1 MRDIKE
7 YEIKFMCMKSR
18 RPTTEEI
25 IKEVKITSEKLEKII
40 NILNINNNL
49 EKPHLVPRLKEY

>member
-25 IKEVKITSEKLEKII
+25 IKEVKIPSEKLEKII
-40 NILNINNNL
+40 NIININNL